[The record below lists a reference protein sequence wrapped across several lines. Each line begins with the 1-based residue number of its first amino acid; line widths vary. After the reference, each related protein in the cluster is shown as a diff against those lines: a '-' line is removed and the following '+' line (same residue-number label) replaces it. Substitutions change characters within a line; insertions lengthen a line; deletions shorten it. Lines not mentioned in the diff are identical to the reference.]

1 MEWPEAAVAIAFI
14 IAVAIVLTELIHQ
27 TLK

>member
-14 IAVAIVLTELIHQ
+14 IASAIVLTELIHQ